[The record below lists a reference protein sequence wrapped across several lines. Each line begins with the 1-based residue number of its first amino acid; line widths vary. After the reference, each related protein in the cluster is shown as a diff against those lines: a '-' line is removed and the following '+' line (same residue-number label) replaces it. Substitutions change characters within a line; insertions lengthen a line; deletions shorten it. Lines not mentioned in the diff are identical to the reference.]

1 MIPTRKL
8 SQSAS
13 PRMGEDKKD
22 LESLLPRSQE
32 TPPKG
37 DPLHAQEH
45 SRLILGLPVQLVAG
59 AAYCAGENS
68 HLVDLVSE
76 AIMQEAQQPRKPA
89 QGSILLWRTP
99 C

>member
-8 SQSAS
+8 SQTAS

-37 DPLHAQEH
+37 EPLHAQEH

-68 HLVDLVSE
+68 RLLEPQFLGMSW
-76 AIMQEAQQPRKPA
+76 EAQQPRKRA
-89 QGSILLWRTP
+89 WGCILL
-99 C
+99 

>member
-1 MIPTRKL
+1 MIPARKV
-8 SQSAS
+8 SQTAS

-37 DPLHAQEH
+37 EPLHAQEH

-59 AAYCAGENS
+59 AAYCAGEDSRLNELGS
-68 HLVDLVSE
+68 HAMDR
-76 AIMQEAQQPRKPA
+76 IAQLPV
-89 QGSILLWRTP
+89 
-99 C
+99 